1 MTRHAHLFKDFGEK
15 IHSFGHC
22 NLAMMELYMARGM
35 DIQFYKRASIRCVFF
50 LKHALTVQCIMRAP
64 HSFTIHAYN
73 LLGDNVCSLHSS
85 YSEFVG
91 QFGCKGLTTRRE
103 ELKKT
108 SLLVGH
114 MQLAFFDIIIP
125 KAFHETIKPL
135 IIHQIIRYVSN
146 GGVTPPHH

>member
-1 MTRHAHLFKDFGEK
+1 
-15 IHSFGHC
+15 
-22 NLAMMELYMARGM
+22 
-35 DIQFYKRASIRCVFF
+35 
-50 LKHALTVQCIMRAP
+50 
-64 HSFTIHAYN
+64 
-73 LLGDNVCSLHSS
+73 LHSS

-91 QFGCKGLTTRRE
+91 QFGCKGTTGRE

-146 GGVTPPHH
+146 GGVTPPRH